1 MKKIILGLALI
12 ASLSSVASAYK
23 ITVSQQPIVQPHY
36 EGCVLVYQYG
46 RDYSKCN
53 NQDIYT
59 DNIDYKL
66 CKLRGQC
73 K

>member
-36 EGCVLVYQYG
+36 EGCVLVINTEEITVNAIIKVFILIILTI
-46 RDYSKCN
+46 SFAN
-53 NQDIYT
+53 
-59 DNIDYKL
+59 
-66 CKLRGQC
+66 
-73 K
+73 

>member
-46 RDYSKCN
+46 MDFSKCSSKE
-53 NQDIYT
+53 IYQLAFQKGYCHYLGT
-59 DNIDYKL
+59 
-66 CKLRGQC
+66 C
-73 K
+73 

>member
-23 ITVSQQPIVQPHY
+23 ITASQQPIVQPHY
-36 EGCVLVYQYG
+36 EGCVLVY
-46 RDYSKCN
+46 
-53 NQDIYT
+53 
-59 DNIDYKL
+59 YKL

>member
-1 MKKIILGLALI
+1 MKKIILGLAVI
-12 ASLSSVASAYK
+12 ALLSSVALAK

-46 RDYSKCN
+46 ADYSKCN
-53 NQDIYT
+53 NQGIYT

>member
-46 RDYSKCN
+46 RDYSKW
-53 NQDIYT
+53 Y
-59 DNIDYKL
+59 L
-66 CKLRGQC
+66 
-73 K
+73 

>member
-1 MKKIILGLALI
+1 MKKIILGLAVI
-12 ASLSSVASAYK
+12 ASLSSVASAK

-46 RDYSKCN
+46 RDYSKCS
-53 NQDIYT
+53 NQDIYN

>member
-46 RDYSKCN
+46 REDNVNDTCN
-53 NQDIYT
+53 TLWCY
-59 DNIDYKL
+59 
-66 CKLRGQC
+66 
-73 K
+73 

>member
-1 MKKIILGLALI
+1 KKKQFISRFYKREFSCLEID
-12 ASLSSVASAYK
+12 K

-53 NQDIYT
+53 NQGIYT

>member
-36 EGCVLVYQYG
+36 EGCVLVY
-46 RDYSKCN
+46 
-53 NQDIYT
+53 T

-73 K
+73 KWYL

>member
-36 EGCVLVYQYG
+36 EGCVLVYQFPSKKTSASISG
-46 RDYSKCN
+46 R
-53 NQDIYT
+53 
-59 DNIDYKL
+59 
-66 CKLRGQC
+66 
-73 K
+73 

>member
-36 EGCVLVYQYG
+36 EGCVLVY
-46 RDYSKCN
+46 SK
-53 NQDIYT
+53 
-59 DNIDYKL
+59 
-66 CKLRGQC
+66 R
-73 K
+73 